1 MSHEFFRKIERG
13 FPLAGLLE
21 TLPDIYFFA
30 KDLRGQFVAANS
42 AMLQALG
49 LSHESEMLGRT
60 DYDVVPAEIAD
71 EYREQDRRIH
81 LHREPLRND
90 VQLVPDRTGSLTWY
104 LVTKVPL
111 LSEKGTVIGVA
122 GLMRDV
128 HSAGAVLGPYKEIT
142 PVLHYIMQNY
152 RGHIAVEDLA
162 EITGMSV
169 RQLERRFK
177 SLFRV
182 TPVVYV
188 NRHRVQKACLAL
200 RNSEASVTDVALQVG
215 FYDSSH
221 FVRQFRRFM
230 GMTPTEYRE
239 HFFD

>member
-1 MSHEFFRKIERG
+1 MSHDLFRQIERG

-30 KDLRGQFVAANS
+30 KDLRGEFVAANT
-42 AMLQALG
+42 AMLHALG
-49 LSHESEMLGRT
+49 LSHEAEMLGKT

-71 EYREQDRRIH
+71 DYREQDRRIH
-81 LHREPLRND
+81 LTREPLRSD
-90 VQLVPDRTGSLTWY
+90 IQLVPDRSGTLTWY
-104 LVTKVPL
+104 LVTKVAL
-111 LSEKGTVIGVA
+111 LSQKGAVIGVA

-152 RGHIAVEDLA
+152 RSQVAVEDLA
-162 EITGMSV
+162 EIAGMSV

-177 SLFRV
+177 TLFHV
-182 TPVVYV
+182 TPVVYT
-188 NRHRVQKACLAL
+188 NRYRVQKACQAL
-200 RNSEASVTDVALQVG
+200 RNSQESVTDVALQVG

-221 FVRQFRRFM
+221 FVRLFRRFM
-230 GMTPTEYRE
+230 GMTPTEYRD
-239 HFFD
+239 HFLD

>member
-1 MSHEFFRKIERG
+1 MPQELFRQIERG

-21 TLPDIYFFA
+21 ALPDIYFFA
-30 KDLRGQFVAANS
+30 KDLHGEFVATNS
-42 AMLQALG
+42 AMLHALG
-49 LSHESEMLGRT
+49 LSHESEMLGKT

-71 EYREQDRRIH
+71 DYREQDRRIH
-81 LHREPLRND
+81 LTREPLRSNI
-90 VQLVPDRTGSLTWY
+90 QLVPDRTGTLAWY
-104 LVTKVPL
+104 LVTKIPL
-111 LSEKGTVIGVA
+111 LSEKKAVIGVA

-142 PVLHYIMQNY
+142 PVLHHVMQNY
-152 RGHIAVEDLA
+152 RNHIAVEDLA
-162 EITGMSV
+162 EIASMSV

-177 SLFRV
+177 TLCHV
-182 TPVVYV
+182 TPVVYA
-188 NRHRVQKACLAL
+188 NRYRVQKACQAL
-200 RNSEASVTDVALQVG
+200 RNSEESVTDVALQVG

-221 FVRQFRRFM
+221 FVRLFRRFM

>member
-1 MSHEFFRKIERG
+1 MSHQLFHQIERG

-21 TLPDIYFFA
+21 ALPDIYFFA
-30 KDLRGQFVAANS
+30 KDLRGEFVATNS
-42 AMLQALG
+42 AMLHALG
-49 LSHESEMLGRT
+49 LSHESEMLGKT
-60 DYDVVPAEIAD
+60 DYEVVPAEIAD
-71 EYREQDRRIH
+71 EYREQDSRIH
-81 LHREPLRND
+81 LTGEPLRND
-90 VQLVPDRTGSLTWY
+90 VQLVPDRVGTLTWY

-111 LSEKGTVIGVA
+111 FSGKGDVIGVA

-128 HSAGAVLGPYKEIT
+128 HSAGTVLGPYKEIT
-142 PVLHYIMQNY
+142 PVLHHIMQNY
-152 RGHIAVEDLA
+152 RGQVVVEDLA
-162 EITGMSV
+162 EIASMSM

-177 SLFRV
+177 TLFHV
-182 TPVVYV
+182 TPVVYI
-188 NRHRVQKACLAL
+188 NRYRVQRACLAL
-200 RNSEASVTDVALQVG
+200 RNSEESVTDIALEVG